1 CLLYSLLFFFS
12 QFSAHP
18 RDLHSFPTRRSS
30 DLGRRYS
37 CGGTYS
43 RTDLGRKLSWHRD
56 HHSFRRHFEL
66 SSQCAQQRR
75 SHPRRRPGAVCCE
88 KRRPQSCGLLQL
100 PDDHEVAL
108 HLHVRQSCFKR
119 ARQPCDWQS
128 QEKINGRGK
137 QPDADV
143 VVIRSGELPV
153 HLGQFHHRNDGDQ

>member
-75 SHPRRRPGAVCCE
+75 SHPRRRPGARSEEHTSELQSRFDLVCRLLLE
-88 KRRPQSCGLLQL
+88 KKKQK
-100 PDDHEVAL
+100 H
-108 HLHVRQSCFKR
+108 
-119 ARQPCDWQS
+119 
-128 QEKINGRGK
+128 KIT
-137 QPDADV
+137 
-143 VVIRSGELPV
+143 
-153 HLGQFHHRNDGDQ
+153 